1 MALLSGGSPA
11 EPQVQA
17 QLAEIRKQYADLTP
31 EQIKVIDPCCGSG
44 HILAYLFDVL
54 MQIYENYGYTPRD
67 AVTSILQ
74 NNLYGLD
81 IDDRAAQLAYF
92 AVMMKARRYD
102 RRFFSHTTQPHVY
115 AIEES
120 NRIEKPD
127 VEYFCNGKLELKDAM
142 HIILTQLY
150 DAKEYGSIL
159 TIPAGLGCPLCP
171 V

>member
-1 MALLSGGSPA
+1 
-11 EPQVQA
+11 
-17 QLAEIRKQYADLTP
+17 
-31 EQIKVIDPCCGSG
+31 
-44 HILAYLFDVL
+44 

-159 TIPAGLGCPLCP
+159 TIPPQDWDALYARFDEVADESSFHRESIRKNYSLWCRWRRRWHRNTMWSSPIHPIWQFRHGRKVG
-171 V
+171 